1 LAECAFSHTDVNV
14 SFGAP
19 EEIEVV
25 HPRTKE
31 KYNTCRISVS
41 IDEAVVGYIPLP
53 LRYRETWLELSY
65 SNELYYQMWEL
76 WEQEYRKATSKSEK
90 EKCKILR
97 KTTGTV
103 VAQHSISRLLVIEE
117 LLTLSL
123 DASAPGKESVRILD
137 EWKIRWFRDWF
148 TTGYAQAASTGARFL
163 KADPIHPQNRTFFGE

>member
-1 LAECAFSHTDVNV
+1 MAECDYNETDVDV
-14 SFGAP
+14 IFGAP

-41 IDEAVVGYIPLP
+41 IDKAVVGYIPLP

-65 SNELYYQMWEL
+65 SNVLYYQMWEL
-76 WEQEYRKATSKSEK
+76 WMDEYDSTTRKGQK
-90 EKCKILR
+90 EKCEMLR

-103 VAQHSISRLLVIEE
+103 VAQHSISRLLAIEE
-117 LLTLSL
+117 LLTLSP
-123 DASAPGKESVRILD
+123 DASAPEKESVRILD

-148 TTGYAQAASTGARFL
+148 TTDYAQAAKTGARFL
-163 KADPIHPQNRTFFGE
+163 KADPIHPQNRAFFGE